1 MPTRRHYR
9 RRFLNRRGHHAGA
22 YAIADIRTYRR
33 RGRGAGSNGIDATL
47 TLSDCSRIIDLDF
60 NVYDEAS
67 ARNALYKADLLRT
80 VVDDFVTA
88 YEKAVADWRD
98 LGGPSAQ

>member
-1 MPTRRHYR
+1 MSTRRHYR

-22 YAIADIRTYRR
+22 YAIADIRTYRGL
-33 RGRGAGSNGIDATL
+33 GRNARSSGVDATL

-80 VVDDFVTA
+80 MVDDFVAA
-88 YEKAVADWRD
+88 YEKAVAEWRT
-98 LGGPSAQ
+98 LGGPTDQ

>member
-1 MPTRRHYR
+1 MSTRRHYR

-22 YAIADIRTYRR
+22 YAIADIRTYRAP
-33 RGRGAGSNGIDATL
+33 GRSSGIDATL

-80 VVDDFVTA
+80 MVDDFVAA
-88 YEKAVADWRD
+88 YEEAVAEWRT
-98 LGGPSAQ
+98 LGGPTDQ